1 MKPFDFRNSIL
12 LISPQK
18 NFYDHTTHRS
28 IFRDMVRYP
37 PYDAQFWLQSHFRNP
52 PNKMASNHKFQSPRY
67 AYQNP
72 FTGIDRSKHSNSFYR
87 VIFGRLTRETIPRS
101 FSNEQTS
108 SFSVGKRCSFCGGKI
123 LLRTT
128 RKFQTS
134 AEIWGIRSS
143 QEES

>member
-1 MKPFDFRNSIL
+1 
-12 LISPQK
+12 
-18 NFYDHTTHRS
+18 
-28 IFRDMVRYP
+28 
-37 PYDAQFWLQSHFRNP
+37 
-52 PNKMASNHKFQSPRY
+52 MASNHKFQSPRY

-108 SFSVGKRCSFCGGKI
+108 SLSVGKRCRFCCGKI

-134 AEIWGIRSS
+134 AAIWGNTKFPRNKLNEKDSLRSHTDLLAFTWTLHVHKHWHCFS
-143 QEES
+143 VHDYALN